1 MSDAPFPMPPSVPPG
16 MRLELSRAR
25 LLPGA
30 QEETERWMGM
40 LHERYEE
47 CLDTLSAERMAFEAT
62 FRHTDADGTEWL
74 YHLQLSGEDGGGL
87 DLSNPVDAEHQAYA
101 MRCKEPGWE
110 ELRPVLLL
118 APRPIRAAMETW
130 ARDGGLQPEKVPLS
144 VPSGAASSTGA
155 DGVRSRTAASPS
167 CSTASAS
174 LTTAAASSALTP
186 LETAAATAACSAE
199 SRSDGSATPAAR

>member
-74 YHLQLSGEDGGGL
+74 YHLQLFGEDGGGL

-101 MRCKEPGWE
+101 MQ
-110 ELRPVLLL
+110 
-118 APRPIRAAMETW
+118 TW
-130 ARDGGLQPEKVPLS
+130 ARDGGLQPEKVPGLQPEKVPLS

-174 LTTAAASSALTP
+174 LTTAAASSAVTP
-186 LETAAATAACSAE
+186 LDTAAATAACSAD
-199 SRSDGSATPAAR
+199 SCSDGSATPAAR

>member
-1 MSDAPFPMPPSVPPG
+1 MPPSVPPG

-30 QEETERWMGM
+30 QAEAERWMAT

-47 CLDTLSAERMAFEAT
+47 CLDTLSSERMAFEAT

-74 YHLQLSGEDGGGL
+74 YHVQLYGEDGGGL
-87 DLSNPVDAEHQAYA
+87 DLSNPIDAEHQAFA

-118 APRPIRAAMETW
+118 VPRPVRPVLEEW
-130 ARDGGLQPEKVPLS
+130 AR
-144 VPSGAASSTGA
+144 TG
-155 DGVRSRTAASPS
+155 DVRR
-167 CSTASAS
+167 
-174 LTTAAASSALTP
+174 
-186 LETAAATAACSAE
+186 
-199 SRSDGSATPAAR
+199 G